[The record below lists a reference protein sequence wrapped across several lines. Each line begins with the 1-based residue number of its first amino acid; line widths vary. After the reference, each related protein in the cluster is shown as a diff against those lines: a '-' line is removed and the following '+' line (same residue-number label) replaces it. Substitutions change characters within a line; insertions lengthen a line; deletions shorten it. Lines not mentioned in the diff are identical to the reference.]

1 MKKEIVEPLNNKKEN
16 FYVVVVV
23 FFILL
28 FSITLVLFTRSDDT
42 ETKLKV
48 NEISSFENFNT
59 IENNIYSDLYN
70 YSVELENFALNEGF
84 EDIDKL
90 NKEGVYPFVKDEL
103 WESKGKFNWF
113 KVEKDGYVYYI
124 GISGDKT
131 VGNFILKSRIVNNTV
146 ENNIYYLKK
155 KLNDTNEVFDNIT
168 EFKEV
173 KSLTGSDINN
183 GKEN

>member
-1 MKKEIVEPLNNKKEN
+1 MKKEIVEPSNNKKEN

-23 FFILL
+23 LFILL
-28 FSITLVLFTRSDDT
+28 FSITLVLFIRSDDT
-42 ETKLKV
+42 ETKLEV

-90 NKEGVYPFVKDEL
+90 NEEGVYPFV
-103 WESKGKFNWF
+103 
-113 KVEKDGYVYYI
+113 KDGYVYYI

-131 VGNFILKSRIVNNTV
+131 VGNFILRSRIVNNTV